1 MKKNRFFDKK
11 EKIGAVLLS
20 LGVFFFYFYLSYN
33 VPYCH
38 DEWHWGLPERV
49 ELMKN
54 GFRDYNGRYLGNI
67 LALIITRSVWWK
79 AGILGI
85 FSLWLYQVIKKGV
98 LKEQDQ
104 KESFFIQLGAFFLL
118 LAIPKTLFCQSYG
131 WPAAFVNF
139 VPPVILFLIYFFLT
153 EQTYDGIVPQC
164 TGLMTLFLLL
174 LGFVTQ
180 LFAEH
185 MTVFVVVYAVW
196 MVFLGWMRHKKIYGL
211 YLSYLFGALA
221 GAVVMFSNSAYRNAA
236 DGTDSYKHIGFS
248 VGALLEQ
255 FAGLWDDLLLNNWL
269 LNILL
274 AGTVLYLIG
283 KREKNKFAATLFGL
297 ILCGYGTYSVFHRVN
312 PSWYFV
318 GNESLNQWI
327 EVVLGML
334 FVGTVV
340 AGIWRCEEKSRRA
353 SICMLVLCSVF
364 VAMPL
369 LAANPIGA
377 RCFFASYIFQV
388 VALLKLLQDI
398 LKEKKNLYLPCVCVL
413 TIVLALCVMY
423 LRMFSIVGG
432 TDRIRAQ
439 RISSGLENHQK
450 ELILPILP
458 YSDYYWTTIPVNK
471 TWEKRFKE
479 FYHIPQDVAVKFQ

>member
-1 MKKNRFFDKK
+1 MALGTSGKSRVDEKWVQRLQWTISWEHSGADYYKKRLVESRYSWDFFFVAVSGDKK
-11 EKIGAVLLS
+11 RGFERARSERK
-20 LGVFFFYFYLSYN
+20 FFYTAWSIF
-33 VPYCH
+33 PFACH
-38 DEWHWGLPERV
+38 SQDTFLP
-49 ELMKN
+49 K
-54 GFRDYNGRYLGNI
+54 
-67 LALIITRSVWWK
+67 
-79 AGILGI
+79 
-85 FSLWLYQVIKKGV
+85 LWLAGCIRK
-98 LKEQDQ
+98 
-104 KESFFIQLGAFFLL
+104 
-118 LAIPKTLFCQSYG
+118 FCSSCDL
-131 WPAAFVNF
+131 
-139 VPPVILFLIYFFLT
+139 VPDLFFLT

-398 LKEKKNLYLPCVCVL
+398 LKEKKNLYLPFVCVL